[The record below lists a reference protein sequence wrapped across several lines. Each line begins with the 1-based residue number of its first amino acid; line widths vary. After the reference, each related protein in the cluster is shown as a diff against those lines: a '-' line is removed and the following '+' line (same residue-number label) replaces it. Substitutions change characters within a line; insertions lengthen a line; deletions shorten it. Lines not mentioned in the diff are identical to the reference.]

1 MTTRQNN
8 RRLAFTLI
16 ELVASAVL
24 TAMMMAGLL
33 GVVWSAVRESNE
45 LRKAEADRFPITI
58 LADQLRLDLQNSRG
72 MTAIAG
78 GIVLHG
84 FLRDGNLPGRVVYQ
98 IHVSQAGSLLTRT
111 DARSTE
117 IAWVGATAIEIDA
130 VAAVDSG
137 DGDLPMLETG
147 GLPPIPSVF
156 RVTLRGRDGRV
167 LFRELVNHH
176 DA

>member
-1 MTTRQNN
+1 MT
-8 RRLAFTLI
+8 RRPNHRRAAFTLI

-33 GVVWSAVRESNE
+33 GVVWSAVRESSE

-58 LADQLRLDLQNSRG
+58 LADQLRLDFQNSRG
-72 MTAIAG
+72 MSAIAG
-78 GIVLHG
+78 GVVLHG
-84 FLRDGNLPGRVVYQ
+84 FMGDGSLPGRVAYQ
-98 IHVSQAGSLLTRT
+98 IQVSQAGSVLMRT
-111 DARSTE
+111 DARSAE

-130 VAAVDSG
+130 IAIVQPG
-137 DGDLPMLETG
+137 DGDLPIAETG
-147 GLPPIPSVF
+147 GLSPVPSVF

-167 LFRELVNHH
+167 LFREVVNHH